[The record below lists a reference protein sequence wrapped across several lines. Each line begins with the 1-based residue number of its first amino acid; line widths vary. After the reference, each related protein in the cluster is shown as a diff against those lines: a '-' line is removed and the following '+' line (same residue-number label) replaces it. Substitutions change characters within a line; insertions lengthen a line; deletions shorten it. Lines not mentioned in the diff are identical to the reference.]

1 MRNIKYDP
9 LIRLIHINTFDY
21 CYASKLRKSDIIKKY
36 PTRKDGAYYLD
47 KFINHLKHDC
57 KLSIVEYCEKYFDFA
72 WPQCPIKKDLVG
84 YRVNGKG
91 LTLSK
96 FNKGAMSRE
105 HCPSFDKACRKMSR
119 ERCGEGNPM
128 YGKTA
133 WNKGLNTNDPRIEKI
148 AAGRRGKET
157 PQHVKEKQSI
167 SAKNRKIHGHTGK
180 KHSSSTIEKLRENTA
195 KLWAS
200 GVFNRATSIHIKVRE
215 YLQEL
220 GLSFEEEHQVK
231 YFSLDFAL
239 IQDKVGIECQGTFF
253 HVDPRIY
260 PNGPICAIQRRNF
273 GRDKA
278 KRKIC
283 CDREGWVIIELWE
296 TEIND
301 GTFKE
306 YLKCELQK
314 LNLLKK

>member
-9 LIRLIHINTFDY
+9 LIRLIPIDTFDY
-21 CYASKLRKSDIIKKY
+21 CYASQLSKSDIIKKY
-36 PTRKDGAYYLD
+36 PTRKDGAYYVD
-47 KFINHLKHDC
+47 KFINHLNHDC
-57 KLSIVEYCEKYFDFA
+57 KLSIVEYCEKYFDFV
-72 WPQCPIKKDLVG
+72 WPRCPIKKDLVG
-84 YRVNGKG
+84 YRVNGRG
-91 LTLSK
+91 LILSK
-96 FNKGAMSRE
+96 FNKGSMSRKF
-105 HCPSFDKACRKMSR
+105 CPSFDEACKKMSK
-119 ERCGEGNPM
+119 ERRGQGNPM
-128 YGKTA
+128 YGKKP
-133 WNKGLNTNDPRIEKI
+133 WNKDLDINDPRIKKI
-148 AAGRRGKET
+148 AESRQGKKT
-157 PQHVKEKQSI
+157 PKHVKEKQSV

-180 KHSSSTIEKLRENTA
+180 KHSPETIKKLRQHTA

-200 GVFNRATSIHIKVRE
+200 GVFNRVTSIHIKVRE

-220 GLSFEEEHQVK
+220 GLSFQEEHQVR

-239 IQDKVGIECQGTFF
+239 LEHKVGIECQGTFF

-283 CDREGWVIIELWE
+283 CDQEGWVIIELWE